1 MMQLFHLSALKHM
14 PFRSKLTV
22 FTMAT
27 AAFALFMSSVGLLGL
42 QYYNNQSAAKQR
54 YNQIAE
60 VLAANL
66 SAAILFDDQVAA
78 EESLSSVRG
87 IDDLLWAGAY
97 DSTGRKVASY
107 ANEESI
113 VSAGAEKSLESKMGD
128 AQIITPVMANGEIV
142 GELRFA
148 AHRKTL
154 STIVADSAPST
165 IIMFI
170 ICIMLAFFVAR
181 FLGKMVFRPLASMSQ
196 SMERIGRS
204 GNFSLRLASD
214 ADPDFNVIV
223 RSFNRMLGEIEKR
236 NGELSQSAERLEKA
250 RDEAE
255 HANLAKSQFLAN
267 MSHELRTPLNAIIG
281 YTEVLQEELHAAG
294 MDSSIDDIKWIY
306 SSAQQLLGL
315 INGILDLSKIEAGG
329 MEIEYHDFDL
339 GKLMDEVVAMLEPIA
354 AAKGNRLMMQMDET
368 IRMVRSDSTKLR
380 QCLLNLGSNACK
392 FTENGHVVIVVR
404 KKDDDIMFSI
414 SDTGIGMSQ
423 EQMDRLFKPF
433 SQADSSTTRLFG
445 GTGLGLSIT
454 GRFAELLGGNVKVES
469 SLGTGST
476 FSMWVKANALPDAP
490 GQDSVERLDIDVL
503 EARER
508 FRSSSL
514 PLALV
519 IEDEPSAQRLL
530 SKLVEQA
537 GYNVITAANGEEGLE
552 KAEIYQPDLIFL
564 DIDLPKIDGWQVL
577 DALEADSGLSSI
589 PTIVVSVD
597 DNRRRALEKGAC
609 DHFVKPVN
617 RVDFSDIL
625 SLYSLRQKGCVLIV
639 DDDEG
644 TVHLYQRAIAQMGYS
659 TRAVQSGSKAMEIL
673 ADEKI
678 DFVVT
683 DLKMPDVN
691 GFQLLDHISQMDV
704 ETRPPVFVVT
714 GKLLSDQ
721 ERAKLEG
728 KVAKILP
735 KNGISPRKLVASIG
749 AFGDKIDQETTDKG
763 ADKSPSILTTGIGSR
778 P

>member
-1 MMQLFHLSALKHM
+1 
-14 PFRSKLTV
+14 
-22 FTMAT
+22 
-27 AAFALFMSSVGLLGL
+27 
-42 QYYNNQSAAKQR
+42 
-54 YNQIAE
+54 
-60 VLAANL
+60 
-66 SAAILFDDQVAA
+66 
-78 EESLSSVRG
+78 
-87 IDDLLWAGAY
+87 
-97 DSTGRKVASY
+97 
-107 ANEESI
+107 
-113 VSAGAEKSLESKMGD
+113 
-128 AQIITPVMANGEIV
+128 
-142 GELRFA
+142 
-148 AHRKTL
+148 
-154 STIVADSAPST
+154 
-165 IIMFI
+165 
-170 ICIMLAFFVAR
+170 
-181 FLGKMVFRPLASMSQ
+181 
-196 SMERIGRS
+196 
-204 GNFSLRLASD
+204 
-214 ADPDFNVIV
+214 
-223 RSFNRMLGEIEKR
+223 
-236 NGELSQSAERLEKA
+236 
-250 RDEAE
+250 
-255 HANLAKSQFLAN
+255 
-267 MSHELRTPLNAIIG
+267 
-281 YTEVLQEELHAAG
+281 
-294 MDSSIDDIKWIY
+294 
-306 SSAQQLLGL
+306 
-315 INGILDLSKIEAGG
+315 
-329 MEIEYHDFDL
+329 
-339 GKLMDEVVAMLEPIA
+339 
-354 AAKGNRLMMQMDET
+354 
-368 IRMVRSDSTKLR
+368 
-380 QCLLNLGSNACK
+380 
-392 FTENGHVVIVVR
+392 
-404 KKDDDIMFSI
+404 
-414 SDTGIGMSQ
+414 
-423 EQMDRLFKPF
+423 
-433 SQADSSTTRLFG
+433 
-445 GTGLGLSIT
+445 
-454 GRFAELLGGNVKVES
+454 
-469 SLGTGST
+469 
-476 FSMWVKANALPDAP
+476 MWVKANALPDAS

-577 DALEADSGLSSI
+577 DALEADSSLSSI

-691 GFQLLDHISQMDV
+691 GFQLLDHISKMDV

-749 AFGDKIDQETTDKG
+749 AFGDKIDQETTDKDG
-763 ADKSPSILTTGIGSR
+763 DKSPSILTTGIGSR

>member
-1 MMQLFHLSALKHM
+1 
-14 PFRSKLTV
+14 
-22 FTMAT
+22 MAT

-42 QYYNNQSAAKQR
+42 QYYNNQIAAKQR

-66 SAAILFDDQVAA
+66 SAAILFDDHVAA
-78 EESLSSVRG
+78 KESVSSVRG
-87 IDDLLWAGAY
+87 INDLLWVGAY
-97 DSTGRKVASY
+97 DATGHKVASY

-113 VSAGAEKSLESKMGD
+113 GSVGAEKSLGSQMGD
-128 AQIITPVMANGEIV
+128 VQIITPVMANDEIV
-142 GELRFA
+142 GELRIA

-223 RSFNRMLGEIEKR
+223 RSFNGMLGEIEKR

-250 RDEAE
+250 KDEAE

-281 YTEVLQEELHAAG
+281 YTEILQEELHAAG

-339 GKLMDEVVAMLEPIA
+339 GELMDEVVAMLEPIA
-354 AAKGNRLMMQMDET
+354 AAKGNKLMMQMDET
-368 IRMVRSDSTKLR
+368 IQMVRSDSTKLC

-392 FTENGHVVIVVR
+392 FTENGHIVIVVR

-414 SDTGIGMSQ
+414 SDTGIGMSR

-454 GRFAELLGGNVKVES
+454 GRFAEMLGGNVKVES

-476 FSMWVKANALPDAP
+476 FSLSVKANALPDAP
-490 GQDSVERLDIDVL
+490 GQESAERQNIDML
-503 EARER
+503 EAQQR

-530 SKLVEQA
+530 SRLVEQA
-537 GYNVITAANGEEGLE
+537 GYNVIIAANGEEGLE
-552 KAEIYQPDLIFL
+552 KAGIYRPDLIFL
-564 DIDLPKIDGWQVL
+564 DIDLPKVDGWQVL
-577 DALEADSGLSSI
+577 DALGADSSLSTI

-597 DNRRRALEKGAC
+597 DNRRRALGKGAC

-644 TVHLYQRAIAQMGYS
+644 TLHLYQRAIAQMGYS
-659 TRAVQSGSKAMEIL
+659 TRAVQSGSQAMDIL

-691 GFQLLDHISQMDV
+691 GFQLLDHISLMAA
-704 ETRPPVFVVT
+704 EIRPPVFVVT

-728 KVAKILP
+728 KVVEILP

-749 AFGDKIDQETTDKG
+749 AFADNVDQETIEKDG
-763 ADKSPSILTTGIGSR
+763 DKSPAILTAEIGSR